1 MKKVSLTK
9 KIWLGIYISLA
20 KHLPSSYASKVCRK
34 IRGGCAKHILKY
46 CGTNVNIEKGAHF
59 STSVS
64 LGDNSGIGIDC
75 EIHGDVTIG
84 NNVMMGPKV
93 AIYTQNHSTRSID
106 TPMIDQ
112 GLEKPESVIIEDDVW
127 IGHGAIILPG
137 VTVKRGSV
145 VGAGAVVTKTYPEY
159 SVIVGNPAKV
169 VKTRK

>member
-1 MKKVSLTK
+1 MQKNS
-9 KIWLGIYISLA
+9 
-20 KHLPSSYASKVCRK
+20 
-34 IRGGCAKHILKY
+34 GGCAKHILKY